1 LATINSNIEDSL
13 LIISVTGDLTADDI
27 LAVVSEHYQT
37 GLVKD
42 VIWDLTHGTTHS
54 ISQYD
59 FEAMSRAI
67 KVALA
72 KGLRQ
77 GGKTA
82 IVGNDI
88 VEYGLMRM
96 YSVLVEI
103 TEVHIEYNVF
113 KTLEEAKNSV
123 KG

>member
-42 VIWDLTHGTTHS
+42 VIWDLTHGTAHS
-54 ISQYD
+54 ISQYN

-72 KGLRQ
+72 KGVRQ

-113 KTLEEAKNSV
+113 KTLEEAKNWV